1 MDNFVCVISNSVL
14 IYNFHFPF
22 PIVVVSKYQKSLQ
35 VLRVPN
41 RFSGIRDWAFCRSEM
56 RDYHYERHM
65 RIGNFEG
72 RDSGNNNLNAPRTGP
87 SVDENL

>member
-35 VLRVPN
+35 VLRVLN
-41 RFSGIRDWAFCRSEM
+41 RFSGIRDWAYLQDQE
-56 RDYHYERHM
+56 
-65 RIGNFEG
+65 
-72 RDSGNNNLNAPRTGP
+72 
-87 SVDENL
+87 

>member
-1 MDNFVCVISNSVL
+1 MDIFVCVISNSVL

-41 RFSGIRDWAFCRSEM
+41 RFSGIRDWAYLQE
-56 RDYHYERHM
+56 RDA
-65 RIGNFEG
+65 GL
-72 RDSGNNNLNAPRTGP
+72 SL
-87 SVDENL
+87 